1 MKIGLYILLALVST
15 VCHGHEV
22 RPALLQLT
30 EIERGVYEV
39 LWKQPVMGDR
49 RLALAPELPDDCGIV
64 SEATPEHTGTA
75 LLQRWRVACTLDT
88 GTIHIRGLT
97 RTLTDVM
104 VQIDRLDESRTIE
117 LLRAG
122 RPTLDLENTT
132 SPLASGF
139 LLLGMEHLLYGVDHI
154 LFIIGLVLFVRSPW
168 LLVKTVTAFTVAHS
182 ITLALS
188 VLELVKLPQQ
198 PVEAVIALSI
208 LFLARE
214 LVIPKAKRS
223 RLTLAKPWLM
233 AFAFGLLHGFG
244 FAGALVDIGLPK
256 EQLALSLLLFN
267 VGIEAGQLL
276 VISVMLTLGVIGR
289 YLLSAYQK
297 VLRDGFGWIMGA
309 AAAFWTIDR
318 VLIAL

>member
-1 MKIGLYILLALVST
+1 MKIGLCILLALVSS
-15 VCHGHEV
+15 VSHGHEV
-22 RPALLQLT
+22 RPAFLHLS
-30 EIERGVYEV
+30 EIEQDTFDV
-39 LWKQPVMGDR
+39 LWKQPVLGDR
-49 RLALAPELPDDCGIV
+49 RLALEPELPTDCTTI
-64 SEATPEHTGTA
+64 SETTPEHTGAA
-75 LLQRWRVACTLDT
+75 LLQRWRVACSLDS
-88 GTIHIRGLT
+88 GTIHIRGLS

-104 VQIDRLDESRTIE
+104 VQIDRLDKPRTME

-122 RPTLDLENTT
+122 SPTLDLESTA
-132 SPLASGF
+132 PLASGF
-139 LLLGMEHLLYGVDHI
+139 LVLGVQHLLYGVDHI

-182 ITLALS
+182 ITLAMS

-214 LVIPKAKRS
+214 LVIPVAKRS

-244 FAGALVDIGLPK
+244 FAGALIDIGLPN

-276 VISVMLTLGVIGR
+276 VIMIMLILGVIGR
-289 YLLSAYQK
+289 YLSSAYQK
-297 VLRDGFGWIMGA
+297 VLGDGFAWMMGG